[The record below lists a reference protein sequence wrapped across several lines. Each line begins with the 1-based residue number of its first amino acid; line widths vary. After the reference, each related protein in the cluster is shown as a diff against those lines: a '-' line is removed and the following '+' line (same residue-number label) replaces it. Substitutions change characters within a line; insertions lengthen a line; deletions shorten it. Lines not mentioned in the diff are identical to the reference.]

1 MPVYAEMSWEERAI
15 AAAKTVAVL
24 KRRMQQMQSGEAR
37 CPIELQLDEAR
48 RRVEAN
54 ERRRELMELRATEL
68 EAHKLRLEL
77 EVTERTRATRS
88 IIDNVTFGILL
99 VGREG
104 VVLPGATRS
113 CKQNFG
119 YDIVDK
125 PLIEVLQTSGLTAEG
140 FKHQLRSVFER
151 PDKDGDAL
159 AALPS
164 RFHVG
169 DKNLLVEGR
178 AVLSDLGT
186 VEQILF
192 SISDVT
198 EKTRL
203 EERLQIAQKMEAVGQ
218 LAAGVAHEVNTP
230 IQFIGDGVVFLKD
243 ALKDL
248 AQAWSIH
255 HELFAELRARG
266 ALTPADEELI
276 TKTAERA
283 DVDFLFSEAPLAAQR
298 TLRGVGRVAEIVRA
312 LRAFSHPESHVVERA
327 DVNGA
332 IRDAVIVASGEYK
345 HVACLT
351 MDLGELPLVECNLG
365 ELNQVFLN
373 LIINATHAVADRNL
387 QGLGSITISSR
398 GHAGGVTVH
407 IRDNGAGIP
416 EAVRSRI
423 FEPFFTTKP
432 LGKGTGQG
440 LALAHTF
447 IAVHHGGQLTFETE
461 CGVGT
466 TFIIELPL
474 KRPRAVN
481 QDRSSSRPAGASSD
495 AWLALTGT

>member
-1 MPVYAEMSWEERAI
+1 VPIYAEMNWEQRAI

-24 KRRMQQMQSGEAR
+24 KRRMQQLQSGEAR
-37 CPIELQLDEAR
+37 NPVELQLDEAR

-54 ERRRELMELRATEL
+54 ERRRELMELRAAEL
-68 EAHKLRLEL
+68 EAHKLRLEQ

-99 VGREG
+99 IGHEG

-113 CKQNFG
+113 CKEIFG

-125 PLIEVLQTSGLTAEG
+125 PLLEVLQTRGLTAER
-140 FKHQLRSVFER
+140 FRQQLRAAFDRNE
-151 PDKDGDAL
+151 GAAL

-164 RFHVG
+164 RFQVG
-169 DKNLLVEGR
+169 DKTLLVEGR
-178 AVLSDLGT
+178 AVLGDHGE
-186 VEQILF
+186 VEQVLF

-203 EERLQIAQKMEAVGQ
+203 EERLQNAQKMEAVGQ

-230 IQFIGDGVVFLKD
+230 IQFIGDGVAFLKD

-248 AQAWSIH
+248 AQAWTVH
-255 HELFAELRARG
+255 DELFAELRARG
-266 ALTPADEELI
+266 ALTSADEERI
-276 TKTAERA
+276 AMTAERA
-283 DVDFLFSEAPLAAQR
+283 DVDFLFAEAPVAAQR

-312 LRAFSHPESHVVERA
+312 LRAFSHPESQVVERA

-332 IRDAVIVASGEYK
+332 IRDAVIMASGEYK
-345 HVACLT
+345 HVAVLT
-351 MDLGELPLVECNLG
+351 TELGELPLIECNLG

-373 LIINATHAVADRNL
+373 LIINATHAVAERNL
-387 QGLGSITISSR
+387 QGLGSITITSR
-398 GHAGGVTVH
+398 GHAGGVTVQ
-407 IRDNGAGIP
+407 IRDNGSGIP
-416 EAVRSRI
+416 EAVRARI

-447 IAVHHGGQLTFETE
+447 ITVHHTGQLTFETE

-466 TFIIELPL
+466 TFTIELPL
-474 KRPRAVN
+474 KQPRPVN
-481 QDRSSSRPAGASSD
+481 QDRKSSSPTGTASD
-495 AWLALTGT
+495 AWLATGT